1 MNWEAIGAIGETLGA
16 IGVIVTLVY
25 LAAQLRQNTKALR
38 SNSWQAIQ
46 EAEQRFDDLFSK
58 DPALCELWVRA
69 SEVGLECLDSD
80 AERFQFTSLA
90 KQLIDQFQ
98 THHYQYE
105 RGLIETEMWQTWVTQ
120 FQDDVASHKGLREVI
135 ELRRPHLRPS
145 FLEFVDEHLN
155 EGNA

>member
-25 LAAQLRQNTKALR
+25 LAAQLRQNTRALR

-46 EAEQRFDDLFSK
+46 DAEQRFDDLFSK
-58 DPALCELWVRA
+58 DPAVCELWVRG
-69 SEVGLECLDSD
+69 SSDGLQSLDND

-105 RGLIETEMWQTWVTQ
+105 RGLIEPEMWETWVTQ
-120 FQDDVASHKGLREVI
+120 FKEDVASYKGLREVI
-135 ELRRPHLRPS
+135 DLRIPHLRPS
-145 FLEFVDEHLN
+145 FREFVDEHLQN
-155 EGNA
+155 HDT